1 MNKLLFLP
9 IALLISSQ
17 SLTAQSTVPEKN
29 DPEAKKVLDKI
40 RKKYD
45 AYNTLEA
52 TFSLAIEVPG
62 APKDVQK
69 GTVMQDGKKF
79 RLDMSDQ
86 IVVSDAVTTWA
97 YQKKANEV
105 QVNNAD
111 PNDVNAFF
119 TPKELLGRYQKGDY
133 MYAITDKIMEGG
145 KLLTQIEFKPKDK
158 NAEYSKLRVSIDEK
172 AGTMQGVKA
181 FAKDGSRYTF
191 TITRLSPNKAIPA
204 TQFTFDTN
212 QFKGV
217 RVEDLRM

>member
-62 APKDVQK
+62 VPKDVQK